1 MRLARAVPFLL
12 AFGVAIAAADPAL
25 AQGCALCKT
34 VLTGSKEG
42 QAIARQ
48 FNEAII
54 VLLFAP
60 YMVFGSLAAF
70 AFRSRIR
77 EGLRRS
83 LPRIFR

>member
-1 MRLARAVPFLL
+1 MTRTAWTLLVLALVLGL
-12 AFGVAIAAADPAL
+12 SEPAL

-48 FNEAII
+48 FNEAIL

-70 AFRSRIR
+70 AFRSRIKKR
-77 EGLRRS
+77 LARGLSR
-83 LPRIFR
+83 LFR

>member
-1 MRLARAVPFLL
+1 MTRTAWILLVLA
-12 AFGVAIAAADPAL
+12 VALGLSEPAL

-48 FNEAII
+48 FNEAIL

-70 AFRSRIR
+70 AFRSRIKER
-77 EGLRRS
+77 LARG
-83 LPRIFR
+83 LPRLFR

>member
-1 MRLARAVPFLL
+1 MRRALP
-12 AFGVAIAAADPAL
+12 AIALCAAALVWANPVL
-25 AQGCALCKT
+25 AQCALCKT
-34 VLTGSKEG
+34 VLTGSREG

-48 FNEAII
+48 FNQAIL

-77 EGLRRS
+77 EGLTRAFQRRV
-83 LPRIFR
+83 R

>member
-1 MRLARAVPFLL
+1 VKIACALLLL
-12 AFGVAIAAADPAL
+12 AAVVGFSEPAF

-48 FNEAII
+48 FNEAIL

-70 AFRSRIR
+70 AFRSRIKER
-77 EGLRRS
+77 LAKGF
-83 LPRIFR
+83 PRLFR

>member
-1 MRLARAVPFLL
+1 MRLARWLLVLVAVVAMAEP
-12 AFGVAIAAADPAL
+12 AF

-48 FNEAII
+48 FNEAIL

-70 AFRSRIR
+70 AFRSKIKDR
-77 EGLRRS
+77 LARS
-83 LPRIFR
+83 FPRLFR

>member
-1 MRLARAVPFLL
+1 MRLVCWLL
-12 AFGVAIAAADPAL
+12 LFIVFAATAEPAF

-48 FNEAII
+48 FNEAIL

-70 AFRSRIR
+70 AFRSKIKDR
-77 EGLRRS
+77 LARS
-83 LPRIFR
+83 FPRLFR

>member
-1 MRLARAVPFLL
+1 MKLAWGLL
-12 AFGVAIAAADPAL
+12 ALVAVAAFSEPAL

-48 FNEAII
+48 FNEAIL

-70 AFRSRIR
+70 AFRSRIKK
-77 EGLRRS
+77 GLAKG
-83 LPRIFR
+83 LPRLFR

>member
-1 MRLARAVPFLL
+1 MRRACWLLVLAAV
-12 AFGVAIAAADPAL
+12 VATPDPL
-25 AQGCALCKT
+25 FAQGCALCKT

-48 FNEAII
+48 FNEAIL

-70 AFRSRIR
+70 AFRSKIKDR
-77 EGLRRS
+77 LARS
-83 LPRIFR
+83 LPRLFR